1 MGNLLNVANQV
12 LIDEIRNEDG
22 LFKNE
27 EIDMDGN
34 IIVGEK
40 IFNFVLYQFLKERL
54 KTPLRQKFLLI
65 RLRLLCHDAWEV
77 GSYSSIPLAARIPQS
92 DVEGSRNYH
101 PIMLLSKCPL
111 IWIFSCQK
119 HGNNNHDT
127 KNHHHH
133 RNDK

>member
-1 MGNLLNVANQV
+1 MINDIMFCSLATMVNLLNVANQV

-34 IIVGEK
+34 IFVGEK
-40 IFNFVLYQFLKERL
+40 ICNFVLYQFLKERL

-77 GSYSSIPLAARIPQS
+77 GSIPLAARTPQS
-92 DVEGSRNYH
+92 DVEGSQNYH
-101 PIMLLSKCPL
+101 PIMLLSKL
-111 IWIFSCQK
+111 SLNMDF
-119 HGNNNHDT
+119 
-127 KNHHHH
+127 
-133 RNDK
+133 